1 MMADGEIRLEG
12 VDFTYPD
19 GTVALRGVSLAI
31 RRGEFVALLG
41 PNGSGKTTLS
51 RLLNG
56 LLQPTA
62 GRVLVDGIDTR
73 ERTVAELALRVGYLF
88 QNPNHQLVS
97 ATVRGEIEV
106 GPRARRLPAAEVE
119 GRMLRASGLLG
130 LEALLDEHPLLLTLA
145 QKQLVALASLV
156 ALEPLGLVLDEPTTA
171 LDATERRAVMNL
183 VRSIHA
189 TGRTILLV
197 THEMDLVGEFAER
210 CLALADGQLIFDGSP
225 RQLFSDGDT
234 LHRASLEPP
243 QVAQLASRLG
253 QREPWL
259 SLDEA
264 AAALVSGPLADPD
277 G

>member
-1 MMADGEIRLEG
+1 MTDGEIRLAG

-31 RRGEFVALLG
+31 GRGEFVALLG

-56 LLQPTA
+56 LLHPTA
-62 GRVLVDGIDTR
+62 GRVLVDGTDTR

-97 ATVRGEIEV
+97 ATVRAEIEV

-119 GRMLRASGLLG
+119 ARMLRASRLLG
-130 LEALLDEHPLLLTLA
+130 LEALLGEHPLLLTLA

-156 ALEPLGLVLDEPTTA
+156 ALEPIVLVLDEPTTA
-171 LDATERRAVMNL
+171 LDAAERGAVMSL
-183 VRSIHA
+183 VESIHA

-197 THEMDLVGEFAER
+197 THEMDLAGEFADR
-210 CLALADGQLIFDGSP
+210 CLALSDGELIFEGSP
-225 RQLFSDGDT
+225 RELFTDEET
-234 LHRASLEPP
+234 LRRASLEPP
-243 QVAQLASRLG
+243 QVAQLARRLG
-253 QREPWL
+253 QPRPWL

-264 AAALVSGPLADPD
+264 AAALLSGRPAAP
-277 G
+277 GE

>member
-1 MMADGEIRLEG
+1 MADGEIQLDG

-19 GTVALRGVSLAI
+19 GTVALRGVSLVI
-31 RRGEFVALLG
+31 GRGEFVALLG
-41 PNGSGKTTLS
+41 PNGSGKTTMS

-56 LLQPTA
+56 LLRPTA
-62 GRVLVDGIDTR
+62 GRVLVDGTDAADR
-73 ERTVAELALRVGYLF
+73 SVAELALRVGYLF

-106 GPRARRLPAAEVE
+106 GPRARGLPAAEVE
-119 GRMLRASGLLG
+119 ARALRASQLLG
-130 LEALLDEHPLLLTLA
+130 LEALHDEHPLLLTLA

-171 LDATERRAVMNL
+171 LDAAERRVVMDL

-197 THEMDLVGEFAER
+197 THEMDLAGEFADR
-210 CLALADGQLIFDGSP
+210 CLALSDGELIFDGSP
-225 RQLFSDGDT
+225 RQLFNDEAT
-234 LHRASLEPP
+234 LRRASLEPP

-253 QREPWL
+253 REVPWL

-264 AAALVSGPLADPD
+264 AAAFVSGPPAAP
-277 G
+277 GG

>member
-1 MMADGEIRLEG
+1 MTDGEIRLEG

-31 RRGEFVALLG
+31 GRGEFVALLG

-56 LLQPTA
+56 LLLPTA

-97 ATVRGEIEV
+97 ATVRGEIAV

-119 GRMLRASGLLG
+119 GRMMRASVLLG

-156 ALEPLGLVLDEPTTA
+156 ALEPLVLVLDEPTTA
-171 LDATERRAVMNL
+171 LDAAERRAVMDL
-183 VRSIHA
+183 VQSIHA

-197 THEMDLVGEFAER
+197 THEMDLAGEYADR
-210 CLALADGQLIFDGSP
+210 CLALSDGELIFDGSP
-225 RQLFSDGDT
+225 RQIFTDEDT
-234 LHRASLEPP
+234 LGRASLEPP
-243 QVAQLASRLG
+243 QVAQLAARLG
-253 QREPWL
+253 QPRPWL

-264 AAALVSGPLADPD
+264 AAALLSGRSAAP
-277 G
+277 GE